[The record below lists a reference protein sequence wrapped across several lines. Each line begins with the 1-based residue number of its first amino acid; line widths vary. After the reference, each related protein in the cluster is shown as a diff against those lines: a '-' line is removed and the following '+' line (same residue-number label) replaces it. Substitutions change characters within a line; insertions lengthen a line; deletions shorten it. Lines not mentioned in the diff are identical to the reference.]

1 MKYLTAPDA
10 DIDPLSPEEIT
21 AFLAACPAWWR
32 PYYTVAFWTGLRPN
46 EAAALKRGDLD
57 RRRAS
62 FRIRAGRY
70 RGIEGTPKTKASVRD
85 VDVLPPALA
94 ALDAQLAQQ
103 AAQRLRDGQ
112 GAPAAGQDYVF
123 TGPEGALI
131 DFHHLRVR
139 VWLPAL
145 AKAGLRRRTHQT
157 RDSFASNALEAGES
171 PQWVA
176 RMLGHRNAK
185 LLFERYAKWIPDPT
199 RQDGSALAARP
210 EPSTKR
216 AMRPKSAPSAPPGRR
231 GSA

>member
-1 MKYLTAPDA
+1 
-10 DIDPLSPEEIT
+10 
-21 AFLAACPAWWR
+21 
-32 PYYTVAFWTGLRPN
+32 
-46 EAAALKRGDLD
+46 
-57 RRRAS
+57 
-62 FRIRAGRY
+62 
-70 RGIEGTPKTKASVRD
+70 VRD

-145 AKAGLRRRTHQT
+145 AKAGLRRRTPYQT
-157 RDSFASNALEAGES
+157 RHSFASNALEAGES

-185 LLFERYAKWIPDPT
+185 LLFDRYARWIPNRT
-199 RQDGSALAARP
+199 RQDGSALAARLGALDGPRNAPQKRP
-210 EPSTKR
+210 ERPSGAEGIGVSPR
-216 AMRPKSAPSAPPGRR
+216 
-231 GSA
+231 